1 MNRVPGPNTQ
11 RNNKMNNKITLDKA
25 FLKDDII
32 SPLANL
38 YGEIE
43 STGKVADTEELEV
56 ILVKLN
62 NSLKAAN

>member
-1 MNRVPGPNTQ
+1 
-11 RNNKMNNKITLDKA
+11 MNNKITLDKA